1 MTRAPGTIAPADVR
15 PGDYIAYK
23 DTAGIWNTR
32 HVSRDNPPPRGP
44 VILLERPEPDH
55 VAIIIDDGHIDAD
68 PESGRPETEFDGALA
83 IRVSNNGDGD
93 ATYLINTATPF
104 TLDAEDIASMRW
116 HRASIVDTEQG
127 YALAEEYECPPMSA
141 LLLYAWGE
149 NSD

>member
-1 MTRAPGTIAPADVR
+1 MTRTPGTIAPTDVR

-32 HVSRDNPPPRGP
+32 CVSRDNQPPRGAL
-44 VILLERPEPDH
+44 ILLERPEPDYA
-55 VAIIIDDGHIDAD
+55 AIVIDDGYIDAD
-68 PESGRPETEFDGALA
+68 PETGRPETKISNAFAV
-83 IRVSNNGDGD
+83 RVSNNGDGD

-104 TLDAEDIASMRW
+104 TLDAADISGMRW
-116 HRASIVDTEQG
+116 HRVSIVDTEQG
-127 YALAEEYECPPMSA
+127 YALAEEYKCPPMGA